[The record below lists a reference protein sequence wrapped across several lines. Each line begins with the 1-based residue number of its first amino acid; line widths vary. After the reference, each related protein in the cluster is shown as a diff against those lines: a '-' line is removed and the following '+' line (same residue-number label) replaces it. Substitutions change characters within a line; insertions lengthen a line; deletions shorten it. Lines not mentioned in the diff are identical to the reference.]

1 MNAETIQGK
10 ENRSGNQEEEFDRE
24 LERLMAPEP
33 KGKGKQKRAG
43 GPKKPWS
50 RKRKIMTA
58 AAAVIVLKMRKKNNG

>member
-33 KGKGKQKRAG
+33 KGKGKQ
-43 GPKKPWS
+43 
-50 RKRKIMTA
+50 
-58 AAAVIVLKMRKKNNG
+58 